1 MLKISK
7 RQAWDFCFNEPV
19 LLEKPACCVHLAR
32 THGAFVWD
40 WSFQVLRPPSHGRE
54 SFFAYSQLV
63 AKAFLRRILE
73 LDPHDSVSIV
83 IATRVLTVCIL
94 DNKVNQWHIFLF
106 WVHGLC
112 LCSEGYRWRLPKPFF
127 AIFFASQVYSDFV
140 RSKFLQIIRRI
151 CFLYCLLRRL
161 LVSPLICLTNE

>member
-19 LLEKPACCVHLAR
+19 LLEKSACCVHLAR

-127 AIFFASQVYSDFV
+127 AIFFCVTSLFRLCEIEISADNSPDLFSLLSSKEVTCFATDLSD
-140 RSKFLQIIRRI
+140 
-151 CFLYCLLRRL
+151 
-161 LVSPLICLTNE
+161 